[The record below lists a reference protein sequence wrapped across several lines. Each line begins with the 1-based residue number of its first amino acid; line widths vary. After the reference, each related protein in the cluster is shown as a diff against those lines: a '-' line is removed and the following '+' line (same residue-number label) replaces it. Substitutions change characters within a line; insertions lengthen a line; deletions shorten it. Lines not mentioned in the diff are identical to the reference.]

1 MGRPAFSLS
10 DQQARILRQ
19 RVAEL
24 DLTCPLGGNSHRPF
38 VRGFILAVHE
48 ATGQFFSPTIYRRL
62 LAAYAPAR
70 RPSSVTLSD
79 EKDRLAAE
87 LARQPS
93 QASVPSASD
102 TPHSALPDLYTLQ
115 AHIAEAV
122 EHGLNR
128 ARQAQR
134 IDSAESRFLLNR
146 LQETEQQLS
155 DLRAKA
161 ATLASE
167 LEVAKHNARQQAE
180 EAARATAAL
189 ARQADN
195 VAALTAEVAEI
206 RKFAL
211 MSIDE
216 ARSEGRVWKERVAA
230 LEAQRQADGR
240 LMESFRR
247 LAYQKGADIP
257 DQLTREHPR

>member
-10 DQQARILRQ
+10 DPQARILTQ

-24 DLTCPLGGNSHRPF
+24 DLACPLGGNSHRPF

-62 LAAYAPAR
+62 LAAFAPAR
-70 RPSSVTLSD
+70 RPSTVTLAD

-93 QASVPSASD
+93 PALAPSAPD
-102 TPHSALPDLYTLQ
+102 ALPSALPDLYTLQ
-115 AHIAEAV
+115 ARIAEAV

-128 ARQAQR
+128 VRQAQR
-134 IDSAESRFLLNR
+134 TDSAESRFLLNR
-146 LQETEQQLS
+146 LQEAEQQLA
-155 DLRAKA
+155 DLRATA
-161 ATLASE
+161 ATLSSE
-167 LEVAKHNARQQAE
+167 LEVARHSARQYAE
-180 EAARATAAL
+180 ESARATAAL
-189 ARQADN
+189 ARQADS
-195 VAALTAEVAEI
+195 VAALTSELAEM

-211 MSIDE
+211 MSIEE
-216 ARSEGRVWKERVAA
+216 ARGEGRAWKERVAA
-230 LEAQRQADGR
+230 LEAQSQADGR

-247 LAYQKGADIP
+247 LAYQKGAEIP